1 MSNEWEIVR
10 SSGKCAVT
18 QRDFAEGEAYYAV
31 LLESPAGFERKD
43 ISLEAWSGPPENTF
57 CYWRARVPVRDR
69 KRSAL
74 AVDQNMLV
82 HLFNRLEDE
91 ESPRKQQIRFVLALL
106 LMRKRRLKLDKTIQE
121 GPEEYW
127 ILRLTDDQSEHRVLN
142 PRLTHEEVDRL
153 SAQLTAILS
162 GEVEAIESL
171 EEPEPVS
178 STTAIDELPTGGEE
192 GCPPGDKDEP
202 SVAE

>member
-1 MSNEWEIVR
+1 MSSEWEIVR

-18 QRDFAEGEAYYAV
+18 QRDFVEGEAYYAV
-31 LLESPAGFERKD
+31 LMESPEGFERKD
-43 ISLEAWSGPPENTF
+43 ISLDAWSGPPENTF
-57 CYWRARVPVRDR
+57 CYWRARVPMRDR

-74 AVDQNMLV
+74 AVDQTMLV
-82 HLFNRLEDE
+82 HLFTRLEDE
-91 ESPRKQQIRFVLALL
+91 DNPHKQQFRFVLALL
-106 LMRKRRLKLDKTIQE
+106 LMRKRRLKLTTTVQD
-121 GPEEYW
+121 GADEYW
-127 ILRLTDDQSEHRVLN
+127 TLRLTDDQSEHRVVN

-178 STTAIDELPTGGEE
+178 ASTTTDGLPTGGEE
-192 GCPPGDKDEP
+192 ESQAAQEEEQIP
-202 SVAE
+202 AE